1 MRQAMIFVC
10 LALLVLF
17 GSTSVASGRG
27 PANNPLSLELVGACA
42 DGSSYDAFSPAAG
55 HAVIDTLTTSVQ
67 VTVQL
72 SVSDPNNELGGSF
85 SVTGPSFAA
94 LNAAGLL
101 TTCTGTVVGT
111 TAVTFIA
118 SVIKTPTPRA

>member
-1 MRQAMIFVC
+1 MRLTILC
-10 LALLVLF
+10 LASLVLF
-17 GSTSVASGRG
+17 GGTSVANARG
-27 PANNPLSLELVGACA
+27 PDKSPLSLHLVGACA

-94 LNAAGLL
+94 LDAAGLL
-101 TTCTGTVVGT
+101 TACTGSVVGT
-111 TAVTFIA
+111 TAVTFTA
-118 SVIKTPTPRA
+118 AVLKTPSPGG

>member
-1 MRQAMIFVC
+1 MRLTILC
-10 LALLVLF
+10 LALLVLL
-17 GSTSVASGRG
+17 GGTGVASARG
-27 PANNPLSLELVGACA
+27 PDNNPLSLHLVGACA

-94 LNAAGLL
+94 LNAAELL